1 MQHAKEKP
9 FINLPNGKRISFAYL
24 SRVANGDKPISLEQL
39 KKSHL
44 WSTLDQNEK
53 SRLLASLNR
62 SFTIEQT
69 LLSSLH
75 KSSGKPLSK

>member
-1 MQHAKEKP
+1 MQHAKGKL

-44 WSTLDQNEK
+44 WSILDHYEK
-53 SRLLASLNR
+53 LRLLGYFKTEGANCIDR
-62 SFTIEQT
+62 
-69 LLSSLH
+69 
-75 KSSGKPLSK
+75 